1 MWRVIRVWRL
11 GVTRHFCFVLPTIP
25 LGFPLL
31 TLCYI
36 LYIICIYM
44 STEKYAKFESNSY
57 EVYNSLLEGGDKM
70 TLQEDMGERIRRRR
84 MALGW
89 NQGQL
94 AEETKMPQ
102 GHISRFEKGQ
112 YVAINPEKLVALA
125 KVLGVTTDW
134 LLGLTSELEGKPK
147 HA

>member
-1 MWRVIRVWRL
+1 
-11 GVTRHFCFVLPTIP
+11 
-25 LGFPLL
+25 
-31 TLCYI
+31 
-36 LYIICIYM
+36 M